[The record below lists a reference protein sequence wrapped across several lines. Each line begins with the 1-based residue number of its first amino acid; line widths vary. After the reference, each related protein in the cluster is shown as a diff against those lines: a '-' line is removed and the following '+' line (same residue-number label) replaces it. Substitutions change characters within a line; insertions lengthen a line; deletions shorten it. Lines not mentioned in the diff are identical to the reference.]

1 MADIKTRGF
10 NVFAINDEVVFNRLG
25 KKVIAKCRDGSF
37 SESDSVESNL
47 LYEILKVMKK
57 K

>member
-10 NVFAINDEVVFNRLG
+10 NVFAINDEVIFNRLG

-47 LYEILKVMKK
+47 LYEILKVLKK